1 MKVYQLVAVAFLAS
15 VPARAQ
21 QAQLPPTTL
30 LDVKISLADAQKNIE
45 ALNSVAA
52 IACREHADCLSSGA
66 QFGPIITAP
75 CGTVD
80 STRKFAHRL
89 PKRVARRRSP
99 SMTGR
104 PLMAEP
110 RS

>member
-30 LDVKISLADAQKNIE
+30 LDVKISLADAQKNVE

-66 QFGPIITAP
+66 QFGPIITAIQAAAKEAQDAAAKAATAP
-75 CGTVD
+75 
-80 STRKFAHRL
+80 A
-89 PKRVARRRSP
+89 P
-99 SMTGR
+99 
-104 PLMAEP
+104 EP
-110 RS
+110 AK